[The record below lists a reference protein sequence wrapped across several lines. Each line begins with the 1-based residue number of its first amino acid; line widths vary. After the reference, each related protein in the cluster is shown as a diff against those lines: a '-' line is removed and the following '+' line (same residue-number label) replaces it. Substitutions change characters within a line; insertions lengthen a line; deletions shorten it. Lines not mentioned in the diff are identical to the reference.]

1 MSNIEDIIIASY
13 NENPTEVKSAFNDI
27 MREKILAALE
37 NRINGDDLDSDEN
50 ESDEN
55 AEEDS
60 DVEVELDD
68 NLEIDDYLDTEES
81 EDGNT

>member
-1 MSNIEDIIIASY
+1 MPSIEDIVIASY

-37 NRINGDDLDSDEN
+37 TRINGDDLDSD
-50 ESDEN
+50 DETS
-55 AEEDS
+55 EEDES
-60 DVEVELDD
+60 DVEVEVDD
-68 NLEIDDYLDTEES
+68 NLEIDDHLDTEES